1 MSTEEWQRTGFWIA
15 GSMITQLG
23 AYGQHLLSSDYNGEV
38 SVWNPSNG
46 ELVRKLTGHT
56 GRVLAFAEVGAL
68 LATCSFDKT
77 VRLWSLSQTEQVDQ
91 IAFQSLPIGMVAW
104 DGKLAV
110 ADSRADT
117 QIFACEEG
125 VWACIWTLKVPGQ
138 LTSLALS
145 PCNDLLSVVDRFVY
159 SAHSHKGPLRKLIGY
174 DRLDKCVCAVDDTLA
189 VGYSDKSMPR
199 TALYTNDGRCL
210 GIIFTESVRGM
221 VAIGGRLAVATAGGL
236 VTFVD

>member
-1 MSTEEWQRTGFWIA
+1 V
-15 GSMITQLG
+15 
-23 AYGQHLLSSDYNGEV
+23 SSDYNGEV
-38 SVWNPSNG
+38 SVWNPSTG
-46 ELVRKLTGHT
+46 ELVRRFTGHA
-56 GRVLAFAEVGAL
+56 GRVLAFAEVGGL
-68 LATCSFDKT
+68 LATYSFDKT

-91 IAFQSLPIGMVAW
+91 IMFQSSLPIGMVAW

-110 ADSRADT
+110 ADSRDDI

-159 SAHSHKGPLRKLIGY
+159 SAHSHKGSLRKLIGY
-174 DRLDKCVCAVDDTLA
+174 DRLDKCVCAVDDMLA

-199 TALYTNDGRCL
+199 IALYTNDGRCL
-210 GIIFTESVRGM
+210 GIVFTESVRGM
-221 VAIGGRLAVATAGGL
+221 VAIGGRLAVATAGGF